1 MKEKYRRNVTLGLIL
16 LISSFNLMNL
26 IAENTAMI
34 FSQQTD
40 TRVRAVK
47 KLDRY
52 VVLLCGYKGT

>member
-1 MKEKYRRNVTLGLIL
+1 
-16 LISSFNLMNL
+16 MNL